1 MHNTK
6 DFLNKQVQIYNQKGF
21 IELDP
26 ICIPHLFT
34 KKQDI
39 EIAGLFAAVFAWGQR
54 TTIINK
60 CKDLMDRMDQ
70 VPHQFVLQHS
80 AKDLKR
86 LLNFKH
92 RTFNDTDLLY
102 FVSFLNFWYTQN
114 ESLETAFSN
123 HLLPKDINIENALN
137 GFRNTFF
144 SLPDVSLRTMK
155 HIASPNQ
162 NSACK
167 RLCMYLRWMVRN
179 DNNGVDFGI
188 WKTINPNQ
196 LMIPLD
202 LHVQRTAIQLGLLS
216 RTQSDWKA
224 VLELTKNLSKLDKND
239 PVKYDYALF
248 GLSVMPNF
256 NQA

>member
-1 MHNTK
+1 MNNTK
-6 DFLNKQVQIYNQKGF
+6 DFLNKQVQIYNQPNF

-54 TTIINK
+54 STIINK
-60 CKDLMDRMDQ
+60 CKDLMDRMDHA
-70 VPHQFVLQHS
+70 PHQFVLQHS

-155 HIASPNQ
+155 HIASPIQ

-188 WKTINPNQ
+188 WKNINPSQ